1 MIWYISSSKKRGD
14 YIKKI
19 INWCL
24 LVDNKTIINEK
35 NKECNYIIDKL
46 LEYNEKD
53 FKNIVDLEN
62 KLYIR
67 DGKDYI
73 IVIDF
78 NKMQQIITL
87 KDKNLDFFMDI
98 EGSINNSNN
107 IINIKYNNSDGNK
120 EIIIQ
125 IL

>member
-67 DGKDYI
+67 DGIDYK